1 VRGKSPLMNPN
12 RAAWGLESPDA
23 FILASES
30 AVKQHADYRAAKT
43 GDASAAVRLVR
54 DLVSDEVIDRLGRQ
68 LRERHPIVASI
79 HAQEREGINE
89 IPEALAVRIAE
100 RLGLKTDAGLV
111 QTNVVNHTGADGFSR
126 LARQALFSGEV
137 MAGADYLIVDDFIGQ
152 GGTMANFRGHIVAN
166 GGNVVGSIALTGKPY
181 SAKLALSDKQLCE
194 LRDKHGGLEDWWRER
209 FGFGFEALTQSEARY
224 LARTA
229 DADTIRDRVAEA
241 GQGQD
246 SRDR

>member
-1 VRGKSPLMNPN
+1 MNPN
-12 RAAWGLESPDA
+12 RAAWGEEFPDA
-23 FILASES
+23 LILANES

-43 GDASAAVRLVR
+43 GDARAAVRLVR
-54 DLVSDEVIDRLGRQ
+54 ALVSDEAIDALGRA

-79 HAQEREGINE
+79 HAQERDGINE

-100 RLGLKTDAGLV
+100 RLGLQTDASLV

-126 LARQALFSGEV
+126 LARQALF
-137 MAGADYLIVDDFIGQ
+137 AGDVIESAAYLIVDDFIGQ
-152 GGTMANFRGHIVAN
+152 GGTMANFRGHIMQN
-166 GGNVVGSIALTGKPY
+166 GGHVIGSVALTGKPY
-181 SAKLALSDKQLCE
+181 SAKLALSDQQLGE
-194 LRDKHGGLEDWWRER
+194 LRDRHGGLEDWWRER

-229 DADTIRDRVAEA
+229 DADTIRNRIAEA

-246 SRDR
+246 GGDR